1 VDEEMTDR
9 FTIHAV
15 VLGLIVITLA
25 VVGALVYAISVVDL
39 SPEQRGSVIGALVSL
54 GSLAAGAVAGL
65 LAHTA
70 SNDPGGST
78 TTTTSSPPAL
88 PPAIIPE
95 PVPTQ

>member
-1 VDEEMTDR
+1 MNTDR

-15 VLGLIVITLA
+15 VLGLIFITLA

-39 SPEQRGSVIGALVSL
+39 SAEQRGSVIGALVSL

-70 SNDPGGST
+70 TNDPGSST
-78 TTTTSSPPAL
+78 TTTVTTPL
-88 PPAIIPE
+88 VT
-95 PVPTQ
+95 PVPIPPTLTP